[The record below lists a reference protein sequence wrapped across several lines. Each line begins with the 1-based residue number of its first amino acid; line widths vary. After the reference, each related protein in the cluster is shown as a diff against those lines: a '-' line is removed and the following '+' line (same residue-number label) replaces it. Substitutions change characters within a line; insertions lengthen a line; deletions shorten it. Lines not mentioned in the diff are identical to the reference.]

1 MFNNNDWVLVIQ
13 YLGLS
18 RSDGSQVQMAMSDLS
33 SNYPEVVPT
42 VQSLLTQLTELES
55 TIGTELSSPNSALK
69 RADVLEWESSEARNA
84 GMFQQ
89 RARIIDQIYRLLD
102 LEAFGVILPGTE
114 KDTSSNSISVDINH
128 GW

>member
-1 MFNNNDWVLVIQ
+1 
-13 YLGLS
+13 
-18 RSDGSQVQMAMSDLS
+18 MAMSDLS